1 MRALI
6 KITEQ
11 DNKQVVNARELHHF
25 LEVDTLFKDWIKRR
39 IDDYGFI
46 ENEDF
51 EVLLKNERNSKGGR
65 PSKEYAISLGMAKE
79 LSMVERNEKGKQARR
94 YFIECEKQIRNN
106 VFSSAPKLL
115 TISTKPIAE
124 KRKEYQNDLMEV
136 VKLNLN
142 KGDLKK
148 IAKQENI
155 SYNRIRN
162 VISAKTFDYDIIYIL
177 YEKARN
183 NLMFLDTEI
192 KALKEDLQS
201 LSA

>member
-1 MRALI
+1 MKTLI
-6 KITEQ
+6 TITEQ
-11 DNKQVVNARELHHF
+11 DNKQVVNARELHQF
-25 LEVDTLFKDWIKRR
+25 LEVGKDFTNWIKGR
-39 IDDYGFI
+39 INQYGFT

-51 EVLLKNERNSKGGR
+51 EVFANFGENSKGGR
-65 PSKEYAISLGMAKE
+65 PSKEYAISLNMAKE

-94 YFIECEKQIRNN
+94 YFIECEKQMRNN

-148 IAKQENI
+148 IAKEENV
-155 SYNRIRN
+155 SYNRVRN
-162 VISAKTFDYDIIYIL
+162 VISAKTFDYDIIYTL
-177 YEKARN
+177 YEKARS
-183 NLMFLDTEI
+183 NLMFLDTDI